1 MRRRTVGGKS
11 KYWLAISQIAL
22 QQDTF
27 HLSTSPRH
35 ETSCS
40 TVPQCSS
47 FPLGSHEPA
56 QPRAKEKWE
65 LCLANTLMRVSHGRA
80 GNRQILNDSY
90 TESKRLVF
98 IPNCYFNIALYSF
111 FSSFNTR
118 DNSKELISLGLFR
131 RKTVLRLC
139 KEILKHDH
147 HMLSWVCS
155 WAQHGYTIQM
165 YSRMNTPY
173 KCTAGWMAGQDSS
186 GGQGHALQWQWGL
199 SSLSFWFQSWACI
212 EEIQTQW
219 SGSQNQSLNVI
230 YSWWWSF
237 LVCTILVQ
245 KNSTQL

>member
-98 IPNCYFNIALYSF
+98 IPNCYFNIALTPF
-111 FSSFNTR
+111 FHL
-118 DNSKELISLGLFR
+118 LILG
-131 RKTVLRLC
+131 
-139 KEILKHDH
+139 
-147 HMLSWVCS
+147 
-155 WAQHGYTIQM
+155 TIQKSWFLWGYFEERQSSDYARKYWSM
-165 YSRMNTPY
+165 ITICFPGFAPELSMDTPY
-173 KCTAGWMAGQDSS
+173 KCTAGWIHHTNVQQDGWQDRTAQVGRAMPCSDS
-186 GGQGHALQWQWGL
+186 GA
-199 SSLSFWFQSWACI
+199 
-212 EEIQTQW
+212 
-219 SGSQNQSLNVI
+219 
-230 YSWWWSF
+230 
-237 LVCTILVQ
+237 
-245 KNSTQL
+245 